1 MDLTQKKLSRA
12 EWTNIEIMAPED
24 EKVILKLIIDG
35 YNDINIKY
43 NDTLSLLSTM
53 KLDHTVEIEH
63 QLYKQYFEKDISEMR
78 QKYDKLFATIPRI
91 SGATTGKKPPAL
103 KTRDLIR
110 IQSMDAKLDQQ
121 KGQIYE
127 FIIIGFCQ
135 EIMRSLFAKSNQ
147 YAFYLYT
154 LLQLKKATIP
164 KINPQVVEFVDQVIA
179 VAEQNVQMKDVL
191 RRAYDFI
198 EKNPHILKY
207 EDRALYSHQKELF
220 SIFRR
225 DPTRPKLVLYTAP
238 TGTGKTLSPLG
249 LSEGHRVIF
258 ICAAR
263 HIGLALAKSAV
274 SMGKR
279 IAFAFGCET
288 ASDIRLHYF
297 SISEHII
304 KRNRHGEIVYKK
316 VDNSVGDKVQIM
328 ICDVQSYLIAMHYMM
343 AFSPLQVEHPEYV
356 PIHNGDDNELGE
368 PNLWPQGQDADL
380 ITYWDE
386 PTIAMDYEDHPLHEL
401 MGRNW
406 TENRIS
412 KVVLSCATLPKEAEI
427 MDTIGYFRA
436 KFTSAIYA
444 EAPEIHTINSYDC
457 KKSIALLNKSGKSV
471 VPHLLFRDFDQ
482 LQECVTHCLETKT
495 LLRYFDL
502 KEVIRLVEMAH
513 LTQDALNPAYR
524 MEQYFSGGISEIT
537 MNSIK
542 LYYLEVLQ
550 RIDGRFWPK
559 MYDELLA
566 KQVPKI
572 GLNNMIVKSQS
583 LTSPPSVFTQS
594 VFTQSVFTNSLA
606 GQPLTRTQSVST
618 NSQCS
623 NASVS
628 ASASTSV
635 SASSSTSVSASS
647 SVSSSVSSSAGILLT
662 TQDAH
667 TLTDGPTIFLCE
679 DVEKVGKFY
688 VQQSNI
694 PDRVF
699 QAIAEKIAHNS
710 TIQQKMD
717 ELNRLIEDKMGADE
731 NSEQTK
737 GKDTD
742 KIATKSSGKS
752 RKVEKDTSSKEVAIL
767 KSQFEG
773 LSCQIKVMSLDNVYI
788 PNTLQHQRIWVTSGA
803 SRVSGPTSASG
814 PTSMSGPTS
823 SNNSSNNSVSNAFV
837 PSVDEDSVRDI
848 MGLDVTDQMKLLLLL
863 GIGMFVNE
871 QTANPRYMEIMKRL
885 ANQQQL
891 FLILASSDYIY
902 GTNYQ
907 FCHGFIGKD
916 LDKMTHQKTIQAM
929 GRIGR
934 GVLQQEYTVRFRDD
948 TVLQQ
953 LFQRPATNLEAVVM
967 SRLFSE

>member
-78 QKYDKLFATIPRI
+78 QKYDKLFATIPKT
-91 SGATTGKKPPAL
+91 SGATTSKKPPAL

-135 EIMRSLFAKSNQ
+135 EIMRSLSAKTNQ

-179 VAEQNVQMKDVL
+179 VADQKVQMMDVL
-191 RRAYDFI
+191 RQAYDFI

-207 EDRALYSHQKELF
+207 EDRSLYSHQKELF

-225 DPTRPKLVLYTAP
+225 DPTRAKLVLYTAP

-304 KRNRHGEIVYKK
+304 KRNRHGEIIYKK

-343 AFSPLQVEHPEYV
+343 AFSPLQVEHPDYV

-427 MDTIGYFRA
+427 MDTIGDFRS
-436 KFTSAIYA
+436 KFTNSIYT

-513 LTQDALNPAYR
+513 LVPDALNPAYR

-550 RIDGRFWPK
+550 RIEGRFWPK
-559 MYDELLA
+559 IYDELSV
-566 KQVPKI
+566 KQIPKI
-572 GLNNMIVKSQS
+572 ALNNMIVKSQS
-583 LTSPPSVFTQS
+583 LTTPPS

-618 NSQCS
+618 NGQSS
-623 NASVS
+623 STNT
-628 ASASTSV
+628 SASTSV
-635 SASSSTSVSASS
+635 SASSSASA
-647 SVSSSVSSSAGILLT
+647 SAGILLT

-731 NSEQTK
+731 NQEQTK

-742 KIATKSSGKS
+742 KMANKSSGKS

-788 PNTLQHQRIWVTSGA
+788 PNTLQHQRIWIASGA
-803 SRVSGPTSASG
+803 
-814 PTSMSGPTS
+814 SGPTS
-823 SNNSSNNSVSNAFV
+823 SNKTVSNAFV

-953 LFQRPATNLEAVVM
+953 LFKRPATNLEAVVM

>member
-1 MDLTQKKLSRA
+1 MDLTQQKLSRA

-35 YNDINIKY
+35 YHNVNIKY

-53 KLDHTVEIEH
+53 KLDHTVEIEQ
-63 QLYKQYFEKDISEMR
+63 QLYKQYFEKDVKDMCE
-78 QKYDKLFATIPRI
+78 KYAKILASSPNPDITSVSAA
-91 SGATTGKKPPAL
+91 SKKAPPL

-127 FIIIGFCQ
+127 FIILGFCR
-135 EIMRSLFAKSNQ
+135 EILKSLSTKTNQ

-164 KINPQVVEFVDQVIA
+164 KINPQVVEFVDQIIA
-179 VAEQNVQMKDVL
+179 VADQKVRMMDVL
-191 RRAYDFI
+191 RQAYDFI

-207 EDRALYSHQKELF
+207 QDRALYSHQKELF

-225 DPTRPKLVLYTAP
+225 EPIRPKLVLYTAP

-304 KRNRHGEIVYKK
+304 KRNRHGEIIYKK

-328 ICDVQSYLIAMHYMM
+328 ICDVQSYLIAMRYMM

-356 PIHNGDDNELGE
+356 PINDDNELLGE

-386 PTIAMDYEDHPLHEL
+386 PTIAMDYEDHPLHAL
-401 MGRNW
+401 MRQNW

-427 MDTIGYFRA
+427 METINDFRA
-436 KFTSAIYA
+436 RFTSSIYT

-482 LQECVTHCLETKT
+482 LQECVAYCLETKT

-502 KEVIRLVEMAH
+502 KEVVRLIETAH
-513 LTQDALNPAYR
+513 LVPGALNTAYH

-537 MNSIK
+537 MNNIK

-550 RIDGRFWPK
+550 RITPGQWHAI
-559 MYDELLA
+559 YDELMQ
-566 KQVPKI
+566 KQMSKI
-572 GLNNMIVKSQS
+572 ALGNMNEIVKTKS
-583 LTSPPSVFTQS
+583 LTTTPSVFTQP
-594 VFTQSVFTNSLA
+594 SLA
-606 GQPLTRTQSVST
+606 GQPLSRTQSVST
-618 NSQCS
+618 NNVGTSANA
-623 NASVS
+623 NAS
-628 ASASTSV
+628 ANP
-635 SASSSTSVSASS
+635 
-647 SVSSSVSSSAGILLT
+647 SAGILLT

-679 DVEKVGKFY
+679 DVEKIGKFY

-694 PDRVF
+694 PERIYKLVS
-699 QAIAEKIAHNS
+699 EKIAHN
-710 TIQQKMD
+710 TVLQKKMD
-717 ELNRLIEDKMGADE
+717 ELNKLIEDKLAADE
-731 NSEQTK
+731 NQEQTK
-737 GKDTD
+737 GKDTTD
-742 KIATKSSGKS
+742 KVSTKSAGKS
-752 RKVEKDTSSKEVAIL
+752 KKAEKDTSSKEVAIL
-767 KSQFEG
+767 KAQYEG
-773 LSCQIKVMSLDNVYI
+773 LSSQIKIMSLENAYI
-788 PNTLQHQRIWVTSGA
+788 PNTLQHQRLWVACGASGACGSNSSSSTSG
-803 SRVSGPTSASG
+803 GG
-814 PTSMSGPTS
+814 
-823 SNNSSNNSVSNAFV
+823 SNGQNKTVSNAFV

-863 GIGMFVNE
+863 GIGMFVKE
-871 QTANPRYMEIMKRL
+871 QTADPRYMEIMKRL
-885 ANQQQL
+885 ADQQQL

-916 LDKMTHQKTIQAM
+916 LNQMTQQKTIQAL

-934 GVLQQEYTVRFRDD
+934 GELQQEYTVRFRDD
-948 TVLQQ
+948 AILQQ
-953 LFQRPATNLEAVVM
+953 LFQQPPTNLEAVVM
-967 SRLFSE
+967 SRLFSN